1 MAIHSQKSVK
11 NRYNRICKEH
21 KTTPD
26 KEEKEDM
33 KNFLKGTAI
42 MVIILVV
49 LIAVNV
55 ACNLNGIDLDAPA
68 TGTVSAV
75 SAMLIYEG
83 LTKKRKSN

>member
-1 MAIHSQKSVK
+1 MK

-21 KTTPD
+21 KTTPG

-42 MVIILVV
+42 MVIVLVV
-49 LIAVNV
+49 LIAVNM
-55 ACNLNGIDLDAPA
+55 ACNLNGIDLDAPT

>member
-1 MAIHSQKSVK
+1 MK

-21 KTTPD
+21 KTKPG
-26 KEEKEDM
+26 KEEKENM
-33 KNFLKGTAI
+33 QNFLKGTAV
-42 MVIILVV
+42 MVIVMIV

-55 ACNLNGIDLDAPA
+55 ACNLNGIDLDAPT